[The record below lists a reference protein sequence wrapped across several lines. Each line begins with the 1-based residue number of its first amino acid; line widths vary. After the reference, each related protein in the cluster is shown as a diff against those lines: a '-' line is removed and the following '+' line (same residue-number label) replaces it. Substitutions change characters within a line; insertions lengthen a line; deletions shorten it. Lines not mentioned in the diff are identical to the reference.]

1 MKILD
6 YVVIGLSVLWISLP
20 FWYVAGR
27 TGEGLGY
34 DIGSQSG
41 FVILFG
47 GIYLAYRIYQSRKKP
62 KVELS

>member
-6 YVVIGLSVLWISLP
+6 FVVIGLSVLWISLP
-20 FWYVAGR
+20 IWSGFH
-27 TGEGLGY
+27 TGEGIYY

-47 GIYLAYRIYQSRKKP
+47 GIYLAYRIYQSRKKTR
-62 KVELS
+62 VELS